1 MMRKSVN
8 LMPLISVFFAAPVV
22 FSSCSED
29 KGLANFDEGD
39 DNKSGFFEGEID
51 PSNTWMTSV
60 PVQVDINAP
69 GKGTITAQTI
79 KNENVTILGQ
89 KTVNGGAVMYLDV
102 PQSENTSFGLVYD
115 DGTGFKQY
123 KRVDLTSGL
132 SQIVDVKFDY
142 NSSAKASVKTNVM
155 RAATNSTLYGA
166 SILPS
171 YGYLNFGSWA
181 WDDLAKAVPESRP
194 AQSNIKVIKDFEIM
208 ARGEITSVGELQSKE
223 TVYLSF
229 LYGHTGCNE
238 KRILGYYVHSTNA
251 DGTPNYSD
259 IEFKDIADVMSYDYF
274 DGKAKVQYQLDNN
287 ATWLD
292 ANFDYA
298 DKPSNPNGAR
308 VEARR
313 GDDAYGT
320 YNVNA
325 AYGSRITA
333 VRGLS
338 YKLEIP
344 KGKAFGFY
352 LKDGVKAVSNDQKQ
366 KMIAAGVPA
375 NKVPANIANY
385 TKAEFNHGQ
394 AHKGIRSAFAI
405 YDNFTFMGMDDTMD
419 GGDGDCND
427 VTFALSNVRGE
438 KLVPLFTKETTESD
452 INKPTINNPD
462 APDYTNPAP
471 DPTDPPSDDN
481 TTKDDDY
488 ESLQHWTLAFENA
501 GKDNDFDFNDVV
513 LEVTPDTKN
522 NKAYVYLM
530 AAGAERRTELY
541 YKKSDG
547 TEQFLGEVHELFNVQ
562 PGVYVNTE
570 SAEAK
575 VAPILVADD
584 LEWPDGYT
592 MDNSRQ
598 KFILKVYD
606 NNDTNKLSRIVKSDE
621 LIDGSPQVLCVAG
634 HWSWPLETSRVFAA
648 YPLLGEWARDFNKAE
663 SWNWYSQ
670 PNKGFVVKPK
680 KPTHNK

>member
-1 MMRKSVN
+1 
-8 LMPLISVFFAAPVV
+8 MPLVSVAFAVPVV
-22 FSSCSED
+22 LGSCSED
-29 KGLANFDEGD
+29 NGLTTSGNGDGNKASFFDG
-39 DNKSGFFEGEID
+39 KVD

-69 GKGTITAQTI
+69 GSGTVTAQTI
-79 KNENVTILGQ
+79 NNEKVTILGQ
-89 KTVNGGAVMYLDV
+89 KSVKGGAVMHLDV
-102 PQSENTSFGLVYD
+102 PQGENTSFGLVFD
-115 DGTGFKQY
+115 DGTGLKQY
-123 KRVDLTSGL
+123 KRIDISSGA
-132 SQIVDVKFDY
+132 SQIVDVTFSK
-142 NSSAKASVKTNVM
+142 NTSAKVSAKVGAT
-155 RAATNSTLYGA
+155 RAATNNSLYGA

-181 WDDLAKAVPESRP
+181 WDDLSKAVPENRP

-229 LYGHTGCNE
+229 LYGHTGNIE
-238 KRILGYYVHSTNA
+238 KRIVGYYVNSLKA
-251 DGTPNYSD
+251 DGTPDYSD
-259 IEFKDIADVMSYDYF
+259 IEFHDIADVMTYDYF
-274 DGKAKVQYQLDNN
+274 DGNAKVQYQLDGNDK
-287 ATWLD
+287 WYD

-308 VEARR
+308 LQARR

-320 YNVNA
+320 FNVNQ
-325 AYGSRITA
+325 AYGKRITA

-344 KGKAFGFY
+344 KGKVFGFY
-352 LKDGVKAVSNDQKQ
+352 LKDGDKAISNDQKQ
-366 KMIAAGVPA
+366 KMIAAGVPES
-375 NKVPANIANY
+375 KIPTKIANY
-385 TKAEFNHGQ
+385 TKAAFNHGQ

-438 KLVPLFTKETTESD
+438 KMVPLFTKETTESD
-452 INKPTINNPD
+452 INKPTIQNPD
-462 APDYTNPAP
+462 APDYTNPDP
-471 DPTDPPSDDN
+471 DPTDKPSDG
-481 TTKDDDY
+481 TTTEKVDY

-547 TEQFLGEVHELFNVQ
+547 TEQYLGEVHELFNVK
-562 PGVYVNTE
+562 PGVYVNTK
-570 SAEAK
+570 SSEAT
-575 VAPILVADD
+575 VSPVLVADN
-584 LEWPDGYT
+584 LEWPEGCT
-592 MDNSRQ
+592 LDNSRQ

-606 NNDTNKLSRIVKSDE
+606 DNDTSKLSRIVKSDD

-634 HWSWPLETSRVFAA
+634 HWSWPVETSRVFAT
-648 YPLLGEWARDFNKAE
+648 YPVLGEWATNFNKAE

-670 PNKGFVVKPK
+670 PNKGLVVKPK
-680 KPTHNK
+680 APTHK